1 MIASLGMYDL
11 PPMMAANDALWSL
24 IRDGARARGIAVPDA
39 LTRGDGAYW
48 PAWQSPD
55 LLLSQTCGLPFRAK
69 LHPHVTLIGTPDYG
83 VEGCP
88 PGFYRSVLIAREDNP
103 RASEPDFAP
112 ARLAINEPLSQSG
125 WAAVY
130 QHFHDLGLSV
140 APTLQTGGHR
150 ASALAVAE
158 GRADFAAVDAVTW
171 ALLTRHTDVTRSLR
185 VFGQTAPTPGLP
197 LITAQ
202 VAQAAALFDCVA
214 EAIAALDDDQRH
226 TLCLHGLVR
235 IPANAYLALPVPP
248 PPAQFG
254 GTV

>member
-24 IRDGARARGIAVPDA
+24 IRDRARARGLAAPDA
-39 LTRGDGAYW
+39 LTRADGAYW

-69 LHPHVTLIGTPDYG
+69 LHAHVTLIGTPDYG

-88 PGFYRSVLIAREDNP
+88 PGHYRSVLIARKDDP
-103 RASEPDFAP
+103 RATEADFAT

-125 WAAVY
+125 WAAVC
-130 QHFHDLGLSV
+130 QHFHDLGFDLTPSI
-140 APTLQTGGHR
+140 LTGGHR
-150 ASALAVAE
+150 ASAVAVAD
-158 GRADFAAVDAVTW
+158 GQADFAAIDAVTW
-171 ALLTRHTDVTRSLR
+171 ALLARHTDITRSLR

-202 VAQAAALFDCVA
+202 TAQAGALFDCVA
-214 EAIAALDDDQRH
+214 EAISALSDDQRH

-235 IPANAYLALPVPP
+235 IPVQAYLALPIPLT
-248 PPAQFG
+248 PAQFG
-254 GTV
+254 GTM